1 MTVTVYTNYLIMTY
15 DVVFHG
21 TKEEL
26 AKALDEGPVLLSI
39 KDGGSVFINPI
50 NAALIEIKDSPLT

>member
-1 MTVTVYTNYLIMTY
+1 MTITVYTNYLIMSY

-21 TKEEL
+21 TTTEL

-39 KDGGSVFINPI
+39 VR
-50 NAALIEIKDSPLT
+50 